1 MKSQIWSEK
10 TMKVLTF
17 ILSLAFVFACSSAFA
32 GPAGTPGPSK
42 YSGANIKPVE
52 DKPKETEESSEHQH

>member
-1 MKSQIWSEK
+1 MKA
-10 TMKVLTF
+10 LTF